1 MKFEEYPLVVP
12 SLEELSKE
20 YEKLIAK
27 LENAKNADEQINTFR
42 QVIKFDDHVE
52 TMFTII
58 SIRYSLDTTNETYA
72 HAQDVM
78 DEVAPQLQ
86 VYSEKINK
94 IMLNSPYR
102 KELEDAFGTY
112 LFKQLELALK
122 CFDAKIIE
130 DLQKENKLVSKY
142 DKVMA
147 GAKIKFNGQ
156 TYNCLLYTSPSP
168 RDA

>member
-12 SLEELSKE
+12 SLAELSKE

-42 QVIKFDDHVE
+42 QVMKFDDHVE

-78 DEVAPQLQ
+78 ERVALHARVLVGLRYLVQ
-86 VYSEKINK
+86 VW
-94 IMLNSPYR
+94 
-102 KELEDAFGTY
+102 
-112 LFKQLELALK
+112 
-122 CFDAKIIE
+122 
-130 DLQKENKLVSKY
+130 
-142 DKVMA
+142 
-147 GAKIKFNGQ
+147 
-156 TYNCLLYTSPSP
+156 
-168 RDA
+168 